1 MKKVFTLVSM
11 VLAFG
16 LMGCGTSSCDNE
28 DTAKQALDIL
38 LQQSGIS
45 AKELGARAVNIIML
59 DKEKNVCQADIWLQP
74 VSEIGQEMSKDYI
87 AEMIKENPLIYTA
100 IVEQFASLQAL
111 RLMGYKVKLRS
122 NDLSLITQDGKK
134 FDFFES
140 LPKGEQILELSRFTN
155 MRKLLNE
162 LASVSMHYQVTSS
175 DKGEYIL
182 AEPVKSSGNSLYEND
197 KKSKVELVEIVQATS
212 EPAPAPQTQSESA
225 VKPEIQSQNESVEP
239 KQEVQS
245 ETQIPSPAP
254 QENATNE
261 PSPQTESTA
270 NSSQD
275 SVAPSPA
282 PSAASASDKL
292 PSIKLATK
300 DDYVNLRKAPSGEIL
315 TPIYKKDFD
324 KITIKKLD
332 GGNDKWLK
340 VLYFPPNETDES
352 KAITGYIHNSQI
364 AK

>member
-1 MKKVFTLVSM
+1 MMKKVFTLVSM

-16 LMGCGTSSCDNE
+16 LMGCGTSSCDDE

-38 LQQSGIS
+38 LKKSGIS

-74 VSEIGQEMSKDYI
+74 SSEIAQEMNKDYI
-87 AEMIKENPLIYTA
+87 IEKVKENPFA
-100 IVEQFASLQAL
+100 ILSITDKFISLQAL

-122 NDLSLITQDGKK
+122 SDFSLITQDGKE
-134 FDFFES
+134 FDFFNS
-140 LPKGEQILELSRFTN
+140 LPDGERMIEVSRFAN
-155 MRKLLNE
+155 MKELLTE
-162 LASVSMHYQVTSS
+162 LAGVGMQYQVTSS

-182 AEPVKSSGNSLYEND
+182 VEPVKSSGNPLYEND

-225 VKPEIQSQNESVEP
+225 VKPEIQSQHESVEP

-261 PSPQTESTA
+261 PSPQTESGT

-275 SVAPSPA
+275 SVTPSPA
-282 PSAASASDKL
+282 PSVSDKL